1 MKKDVDSLND
11 ILDILKEI
19 DISSCGKTTV
29 LYSGIDRKIQ
39 PNLYDALNSFKR
51 NDNFR
56 MIDKTTVAKFLTISG
71 EEANHILL
79 ETIEK
84 IFKKENPNFDI
95 KEDLIKKT
103 APSLKIFFMEPIMVL
118 GIQYLNASLL

>member
-1 MKKDVDSLND
+1 MIGLSLEQANARLKDVDSLND

-19 DISSCGKTTV
+19 DISSRGKTTV

-71 EEANHILL
+71 EEANHIL
-79 ETIEK
+79 
-84 IFKKENPNFDI
+84 
-95 KEDLIKKT
+95 
-103 APSLKIFFMEPIMVL
+103 
-118 GIQYLNASLL
+118 